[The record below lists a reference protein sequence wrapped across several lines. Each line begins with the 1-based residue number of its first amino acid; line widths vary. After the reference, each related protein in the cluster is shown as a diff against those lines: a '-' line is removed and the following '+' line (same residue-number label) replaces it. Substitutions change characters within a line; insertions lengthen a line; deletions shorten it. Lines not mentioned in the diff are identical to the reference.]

1 MRYTIEN
8 DEDEVIDVGAEG
20 SGDLL
25 KCEDAGMSESQLGQ
39 CLAMLM
45 VFYQFIKPIVF
56 LVS

>member
-25 KCEDAGMSESQLGQ
+25 KCEDAGMSESQLGHAHGV
-39 CLAMLM
+39 LSI
-45 VFYQFIKPIVF
+45 YN
-56 LVS
+56 